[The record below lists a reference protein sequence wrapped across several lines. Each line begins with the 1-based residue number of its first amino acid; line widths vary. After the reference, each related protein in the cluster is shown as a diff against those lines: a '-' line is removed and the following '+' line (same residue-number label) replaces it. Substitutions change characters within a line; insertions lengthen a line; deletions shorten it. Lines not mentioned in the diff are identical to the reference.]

1 MMRYLV
7 TKEIKSE
14 TQVVWKLYFRDF
26 IFLIV
31 WIVANLWIKDWVHIY
46 MQIPFGIFAVM
57 IGILL
62 ILPSGLNPK
71 RRQYQSLVLYLIRK
85 KGTLYYLKE
94 EKHEE
99 QERDPGYKRKS
110 SGIKVR

>member
-1 MMRYLV
+1 MRYLV

-26 IFLIV
+26 MFLVIWV
-31 WIVANLWIKDWVHIY
+31 VANLYIKDLVHSY
-46 MQIPFGIFAVM
+46 MQIPFGVFAVM
-57 IGILL
+57 IGVLL

-71 RRQYQSLVLYLIRK
+71 RRQYQSLALYLGRK

-94 EKHEE
+94 KKDEE
-99 QERDPGYKRKS
+99 QERDPGYKRGTS
-110 SGIKVR
+110 RIKVR